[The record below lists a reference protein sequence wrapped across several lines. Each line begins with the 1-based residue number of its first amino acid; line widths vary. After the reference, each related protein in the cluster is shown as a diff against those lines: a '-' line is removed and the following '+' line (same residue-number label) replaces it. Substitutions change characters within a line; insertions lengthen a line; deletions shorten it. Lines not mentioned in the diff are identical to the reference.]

1 MRRACNGPDSGP
13 SVLLVLSIALPMVR
27 PESFGSA
34 LFTCL
39 GSGTEWCPILVGAFF
54 LVAIAAI
61 SL

>member
-1 MRRACNGPDSGP
+1 
-13 SVLLVLSIALPMVR
+13 MVR